1 MPVTAESTPLLP
13 DLSPVVS
20 NPPIARFDSRQ
31 LSSDGGLL
39 ALREIERRVG
49 IADRL
54 AACANDPRAP
64 KRDPHGLTATCAF
77 AC

>member
-1 MPVTAESTPLLP
+1 MPVTAEATPLLP
-13 DLSPVVS
+13 DLSPAVG
-20 NPPIARFDSRQ
+20 NPPSARFDSRQ

-49 IADRL
+49 IANRL

-64 KRDPHGLTATCAF
+64 ERVPHSLTATCAF